1 MFKRIS
7 RALRRELGT
16 NQFLIIVDVS
26 DCFNPGSRETIA
38 LENRPRAYQVTNE
51 DQPAM
56 IRHALG
62 LRLDSSRP
70 VRDQIHEAARMGARG
85 VVLEAIGDLS
95 PPRLSETGRR
105 ELRHLLRTMELSL
118 VALSLPTRRSFDTT
132 DQLDDRIRRADLA
145 FALAYELGTNL
156 VLARVGQV
164 PLEDD
169 RERREA
175 FTNAISSLGQRA
187 DHRGVRLALETG
199 SEPGQRLKTF
209 LDSLDMVSLAAS
221 VDPASLLRGG
231 IDPVATSRE
240 LSTWVAHAYAGDAT
254 GSAGGA
260 APNPRGLGFPAGAL
274 DWEEYLGALEEI
286 GYRGFLTVW
295 PDPSEDPRVRFTT
308 LALWFKRFG

>member
-1 MFKRIS
+1 M
-7 RALRRELGT
+7 
-16 NQFLIIVDVS
+16 
-26 DCFNPGSRETIA
+26 
-38 LENRPRAYQVTNE
+38 
-51 DQPAM
+51 
-56 IRHALG
+56 
-62 LRLDSSRP
+62 
-70 VRDQIHEAARMGARG
+70 
-85 VVLEAIGDLS
+85 
-95 PPRLSETGRR
+95 
-105 ELRHLLRTMELSL
+105 
-118 VALSLPTRRSFDTT
+118 
-132 DQLDDRIRRADLA
+132 
-145 FALAYELGTNL
+145 
-156 VLARVGQV
+156 LARVGQV
-164 PLEDD
+164 PPEDD

-175 FTNAISSLGQRA
+175 FTGAISSLGQRA